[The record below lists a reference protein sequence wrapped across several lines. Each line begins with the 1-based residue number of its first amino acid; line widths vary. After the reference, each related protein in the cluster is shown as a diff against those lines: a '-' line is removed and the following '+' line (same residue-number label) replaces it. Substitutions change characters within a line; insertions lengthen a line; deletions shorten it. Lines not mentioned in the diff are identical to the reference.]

1 MTTAQGAWVTV
12 VARVRPDDADLVSGL
27 LWGAGVAGVEE
38 RPCPGDDLVELR
50 AGVPVE
56 QAAGRHRRVERPGR
70 GRGRCRSTATPTS
83 TGGVSSPGRGAPVA
97 ASWSCRRGSEAPSWV
112 GADDVVLSI
121 DPGRAFGSGA
131 HPTTRMCLSELE
143 RLVEPEA
150 AVADVGCGSGVLA
163 VAAAV
168 QGAALVAAVDIDPE
182 AVRATAENAARNGVA
197 GIVAPSGTPASELE
211 PGAYDLVVANIAAG
225 TLVELA
231 PALVRAVADDGTV
244 DRERH
249 PRGAGPGR
257 AGRLRGPGLRARRH
271 RRRRRLAHP
280 PRPSALSRS
289 PVGGRR
295 PSARAAVRLEGT
307 RLGPWPTP
315 SPT

>member
-1 MTTAQGAWVTV
+1 VTTAQGAWITV
-12 VARVRPDDADLVSGL
+12 VACVRPADADVVSGL

-38 RPCPGDDLVELR
+38 RQRAAEERVELR

-56 QAAGRHRRVERPGR
+56 LADAVILAVGDRAEVSLEPVDGDADLDRWREFARPWRAGGR
-70 GRGRCRSTATPTS
+70 LVVVPAWQS
-83 TGGVSSPGRGAPVA
+83 APK
-97 ASWSCRRGSEAPSWV
+97 WV

-168 QGAALVAAVDIDPE
+168 QGAALVAAIDIDPE
-182 AVRATAENAARNGVA
+182 AVRATAENAERNGVS
-197 GIVAPSGTPASELE
+197 GVVAPSETPASQLE

-225 TLVELA
+225 TLVVLA

-244 DRERH
+244 IVSGILEEQV
-249 PRGAGPGR
+249 PAV
-257 AGRLRGPGLRARRH
+257 
-271 RRRRRLAHP
+271 LA
-280 PRPSALSRS
+280 AFEVEGFVL
-289 PVGGRR
+289 GGTVADDDWRTLLVRR
-295 PSARAAVRLEGT
+295 P
-307 RLGPWPTP
+307 
-315 SPT
+315 

>member
-1 MTTAQGAWVTV
+1 VTTAQGAWVTV

-56 QAAGRHRRVERPGR
+56 QAPAATDAVSGLAAVVVEPVDGDADLDRWREFARPWRAGGR
-70 GRGRCRSTATPTS
+70 FVVVPAWQR
-83 TGGVSSPGRGAPVA
+83 
-97 ASWSCRRGSEAPSWV
+97 APSWV

-143 RLVEPEA
+143 RLVEPQA
-150 AVADVGCGSGVLA
+150 AVADIGCGSGVLA

-168 QGAALVAAVDIDPE
+168 QGAALVAAIDIDPE

-197 GIVAPSGTPASELE
+197 GIVAPSETRVSELE
-211 PGAYDLVVANIAAG
+211 PGAYDLVVANIAAS

-231 PALVRAVADDGTV
+231 PALVRAVADDGTLIV
-244 DRERH
+244 SGILEGQV
-249 PRGAGPGR
+249 PAVLAAFEGRGFE
-257 AGRLRGPGLRARRH
+257 L
-271 RRRRRLAHP
+271 
-280 PRPSALSRS
+280 
-289 PVGGRR
+289 GGTVADDDWRTLLVRR
-295 PSARAAVRLEGT
+295 P
-307 RLGPWPTP
+307 
-315 SPT
+315 

>member
-56 QAAGRHRRVERPGR
+56 QAPAVTDAVSGLAAVVVEPVDGDADLDRWREFARPWRAGGR
-70 GRGRCRSTATPTS
+70 FVVVPAWQR
-83 TGGVSSPGRGAPVA
+83 
-97 ASWSCRRGSEAPSWV
+97 APSWV

-143 RLVEPEA
+143 RLVEPQA
-150 AVADVGCGSGVLA
+150 AVADIGCGSGVLA

-168 QGAALVAAVDIDPE
+168 QGAALVAAIDIDPE

-197 GIVAPSGTPASELE
+197 GIVAPSETRVSELE
-211 PGAYDLVVANIAAG
+211 PGAYDLVVANIAAS

-231 PALVRAVADDGTV
+231 PALVRAVADDGTLIV
-244 DRERH
+244 SGILEGQVPAVLAAFERQ
-249 PRGAGPGR
+249 GFE
-257 AGRLRGPGLRARRH
+257 L
-271 RRRRRLAHP
+271 
-280 PRPSALSRS
+280 
-289 PVGGRR
+289 GGTVADDDWRTLLVRR
-295 PSARAAVRLEGT
+295 P
-307 RLGPWPTP
+307 
-315 SPT
+315 

>member
-56 QAAGRHRRVERPGR
+56 QAPAVTDAVSGLAAVVVEPVDGDADLDRWREFARPWRAGGR
-70 GRGRCRSTATPTS
+70 FVVVPAWQR
-83 TGGVSSPGRGAPVA
+83 
-97 ASWSCRRGSEAPSWV
+97 APSWV

-143 RLVEPEA
+143 RLVEPQA
-150 AVADVGCGSGVLA
+150 AVADIGCGSGVLA

-168 QGAALVAAVDIDPE
+168 QGAALVAAIDIDPE

-197 GIVAPSGTPASELE
+197 GIVAPSETRVSELE
-211 PGAYDLVVANIAAG
+211 PGAYDLVVANIAAS

-231 PALVRAVADDGTV
+231 PALVRAVADDGTLIV
-244 DRERH
+244 SGILEGQV
-249 PRGAGPGR
+249 PAVLAAFEGRGFE
-257 AGRLRGPGLRARRH
+257 L
-271 RRRRRLAHP
+271 
-280 PRPSALSRS
+280 
-289 PVGGRR
+289 GGTVADDDWRTLLVRR
-295 PSARAAVRLEGT
+295 P
-307 RLGPWPTP
+307 
-315 SPT
+315 